1 MITIKIM
8 KPLLTLFKTN
18 DSLTPLIVRLTSQHD
33 GNENTVERIVFRNR
47 KKKKIYV

>member
-18 DSLTPLIVRLTSQHD
+18 DSLTPLIVRLTSATWT
-33 GNENTVERIVFRNR
+33 GTRTP
-47 KKKKIYV
+47 